1 MKKIWAIYLFLNFWL
16 FLVHYMSQGII
27 PSTFSRKSTLGLSFR
42 QKMEI
47 EFSTGDIWLS
57 TWKFFFLLLAVS
69 RLDSFHKNESLVTM
83 KHSSKLKVVLKGFFF
98 RNKGPSFKGHKIH
111 FMAAGSRKFCPSNRE
126 IITLY
131 WTVLLSNTR
140 TIARFRSHKT
150 LAHRPNN
157 S

>member
-1 MKKIWAIYLFLNFWL
+1 MKKIWAIYLFLNFWF

-42 QKMEI
+42 QKNGNWILHRRHLVEYV
-47 EFSTGDIWLS
+47 
-57 TWKFFFLLLAVS
+57 KVFFLLLAVS

-83 KHSSKLKVVLKGFFF
+83 KHSSKLKVVQKGFFF